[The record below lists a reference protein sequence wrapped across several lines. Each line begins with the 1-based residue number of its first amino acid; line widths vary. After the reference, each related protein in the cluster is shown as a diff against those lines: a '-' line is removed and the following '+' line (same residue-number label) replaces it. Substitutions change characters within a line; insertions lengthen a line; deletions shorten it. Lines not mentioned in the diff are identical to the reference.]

1 MNLVIDIGNT
11 QYKLSVFN
19 KDKMVIHNY
28 LDVINSELIHAL
40 CQEYNIN
47 KCIYSDTRG
56 INYEELKK
64 IIPEHI
70 PMLELTHKTKLPVKI
85 NYSTPET
92 LGKDR
97 IAAAVGASKIYPN
110 SNTLIIDIGTALT
123 IDFVSDNNTF
133 EGGIISPGQEL
144 RFKALHHFTG
154 KLPLE
159 QAKENTELNGKSTQT
174 AIQSGVQNGILFEI
188 NEYISRYSKQYTDLK
203 IIITGGDAYLF
214 DKKIK
219 YAIFAEPFL
228 VPIGLNTIINYND

>member
-19 KDKMVIHNY
+19 ENRMVNHRY
-28 LDVINSELIHAL
+28 LDDINHGFINEL
-40 CQEYNIN
+40 CDEYNIT
-47 KCIYSDTRG
+47 KCIFSDTRG
-56 INYEELKK
+56 VDFKSLRK

-70 PMLELTHKTKLPVKI
+70 SMLALTHETNLPIHI
-85 NYSTPET
+85 NYATPET

-97 IAAAVGASKIYPN
+97 IAAAVGASKIYPK
-110 SNTLIIDIGTALT
+110 SNVLVIDIGTALT
-123 IDFVSDNNTF
+123 IDFISEKNVF

-144 RFKALHHFTG
+144 RFKALHYFTG

-159 QAKENTELNGKSTQT
+159 QAKENTELSGNSTST
-174 AIQSGVQNGILFEI
+174 AIQYGVQNSIIFEI
-188 NEYISRYSKQYTDLK
+188 NEYISRYSKQYADLK